1 MAIMSSPSPSP
12 SPSAEWDTLGN
23 TEAFYRRT
31 LLYSLDLVLPGG
43 GDLSDYL
50 LAGARNG
57 GPFAITRDD
66 SKPVLLKEASSAS
79 AAEGSGSGRNRKRV
93 WVYTSAGILIQS
105 IIVRRAAAVQQC
117 PRERL
122 TERESR
128 HELILEWASFRL
140 ALAVS

>member
-1 MAIMSSPSPSP
+1 MAIESSPSP

-79 AAEGSGSGRNRKRV
+79 AAEGSSRNRKRV
-93 WVYTSAGILIQS
+93 WVYTSAGVLIQS

-122 TERESR
+122 TEREQT
-128 HELILEWASFRL
+128 
-140 ALAVS
+140 

>member
-1 MAIMSSPSPSP
+1 MAIAELSSPSSLSP

-57 GPFAITRDD
+57 GPLAITRDD
-66 SKPVLLKEASSAS
+66 SKPVLLKEAASSSSA
-79 AAEGSGSGRNRKRV
+79 EGGAGRDSRNRKRV
-93 WVYTSAGILIQS
+93 WLYTSAGILIQS
-105 IIVRRAAAVQQC
+105 IV
-117 PRERL
+117 
-122 TERESR
+122 
-128 HELILEWASFRL
+128 
-140 ALAVS
+140 VSTVVVYTSCAPMKG